1 MSLCF
6 NTYNVRSDGFIK
18 VVENVDYKQSL
29 IQKLIDSLDDE
40 FKTNYMIFDDANQTV
55 QFINSNQLYDI
66 NKVPGGLNLFIKA
79 F

>member
-1 MSLCF
+1 M
-6 NTYNVRSDGFIK
+6 NKKYYTTK
-18 VVENVDYKQSL
+18 YKAKADCIMFLSG
-29 IQKLIDSLDDE
+29 E
-40 FKTNYMIFDDANQTV
+40 NYMIFDDTNKTV